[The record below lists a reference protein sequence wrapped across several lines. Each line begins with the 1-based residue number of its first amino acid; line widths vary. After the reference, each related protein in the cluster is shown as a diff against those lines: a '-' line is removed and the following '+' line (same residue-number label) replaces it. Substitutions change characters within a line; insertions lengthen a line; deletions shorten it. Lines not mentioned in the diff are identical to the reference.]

1 MMKFCTSVLRGAMAP
16 CLLIATLASQSGRAE
31 INPRFYAVE
40 VSATVQAAPPQ
51 INLRWTAD
59 ANANGYTLYRK
70 SPGATSWSP
79 ITSLSGSATA
89 WSDQNV
95 VNGGSYEY
103 AVTKNTT
110 LGYPG
115 TGYILAGINAPMI
128 ENRGKMV
135 LIVDNTHAAALATEL
150 ARLQQDLVGDGW
162 TVIRHDVA
170 RSTTPPQVKQLI
182 RSAYNADPANVKSVF
197 LFGHVAV
204 PYSGNYNPDGHPDH
218 QGAWTADTYYG
229 DMDGSWTDVSVNN
242 TGAEKEWNR
251 NSPGDGKFDQSDLP
265 SDIELAVGRVD
276 LYNMTCFSNKAWS
289 RSELDLLR
297 AYLNKDHNFRHGKM
311 VVPRRGLVC
320 DNFGEAEG
328 EAFASTGWRNFAPF
342 FGAENNIQ
350 VPYGQYF
357 NTLRDNAYL
366 WSYGTG
372 GGSWYT
378 CNGIGGSDDFAT
390 TEIKTVF
397 TAFLGSYFG
406 DWDNESAF
414 LRAPLGSGWALA
426 TAWGGRPHWFFHPMA
441 LGETIG
447 TAARLSQ
454 NNRYGGLYAAQNW
467 GTHQV
472 HVTLLG
478 DPSLRMHPVIP
489 PASVAATPTVGTGVS
504 LTWAA
509 STDTGI
515 QGYNVYRGSSGNGPF
530 TRISSTVPISNLF
543 FTDNSGTAGSVY
555 MVRAV
560 KLEQSG
566 SGTYLNLSQGT
577 FANLGSGNPTPTV
590 PTAPSNL
597 SATVQSSTQVNLRW
611 SDNSSNESGFRIL
624 RKSGVNGAYTTLT
637 VGANATAYN
646 DSGLTA
652 GTQYFYKIRAY
663 NTVGNSADSTEI
675 SVTTQANPP
684 STGNTATFVKSDITT
699 RGSWKGVYGSQ
710 GGRDASYS
718 IMPMVSGLSLSAL
731 YNYQLLWA
739 ASTTDTRALQKAT
752 GTDRTA
758 AAWSYSGYMD
768 FNLQFSDTTPH
779 RVSFYFV
786 DWDNAGRQQRVDFLD
801 FNTGQLLNST
811 TIANFSNGVYSTWD
825 LKGKVKV
832 RITRLAGPSAVLSA
846 FFVDPATTTPVPPP
860 SGAATAVRFLGA
872 NTATGGTW
880 KGTFGTQGAHIA
892 AEGTA
897 LPAYANVTFAGKT
910 DHVWNWS
917 TPDTLALQRIST
929 VDRLASCW
937 YAPGSFDIRVNVT
950 DGQTHKVSF
959 YALDW
964 DMSDRAESVQV
975 LDTSTGT
982 VLHTASVS
990 HFASGTWLSYDVKGS
1005 VTFRFTRT
1013 AGPNAVLSG
1022 LFFDAP
1028 SAPL

>member
-1 MMKFCTSVLRGAMAP
+1 MKRFCTSLLRGVVVP
-16 CLLIATLASQSGRAE
+16 CLLIATLASQAARAE
-31 INPRFYAVE
+31 TNPRFYAVE

-59 ANANGYTLYRK
+59 ANATGYTIYRK
-70 SPGATSWSP
+70 APSATSWSP
-79 ITSLSGSATA
+79 ITSLSGSATT

-103 AVTKNTT
+103 AITKNTT

-115 TGYILAGINAPMI
+115 TGYILAGINAPMT
-128 ENRGKMV
+128 ENRGKII

-170 RSTTPPQVKQLI
+170 RTMTSPQVKQLI
-182 RSAYNADPANVKSVF
+182 QNNYNADPANVKSVF

-218 QGAWTADTYYG
+218 QGAWAADTYYG
-229 DMDGSWTDVSVNN
+229 DMNGSWTDSTVNN

-297 AYLNKDHNFRHGKM
+297 AYLNKDHDFRHGKM
-311 VVPRRGLVC
+311 AVPRRGLVC
-320 DNFGEAEG
+320 DNFGETDG
-328 EAFASTGWRNFAPF
+328 EAFASTGWRSFAPF

-426 TAWGGRPHWFFHPMA
+426 SAWGGRPHWFFHPMG

-447 TAARLSQ
+447 TAAKLSQ
-454 NNRYGGLYAAQNW
+454 NNRYGGLYAGQNW

-489 PASVAATPTVGTGVS
+489 PANVTAAVGTGVA
-504 LTWAA
+504 LTWNA
-509 STDTGI
+509 STDWAI
-515 QGYNVYRGSSGNGPF
+515 QGYAVYRATSAAGPF
-530 TRISSTVPISNLF
+530 TKVSGSSLVPNLY
-543 FTDNSGTAGSVY
+543 FTDPSGTAGNVY

-566 SGTYLNLSQGT
+566 SGTYYNPSQGIIAGT
-577 FANLGSGNPTPTV
+577 DSGTPPPTPLT
-590 PTAPSNL
+590 PAAPSNL
-597 SATVQSSTQVNLRW
+597 SGSALSSTEVRVQW
-611 SDNSSNESGFRIL
+611 SDNSANETGFRVL
-624 RKSGVNGAYTTLT
+624 RKAGPSASYSTINLGTNTTTYT
-637 VGANATAYN
+637 
-646 DSGLTA
+646 DSGLSA
-652 GTQYFYKIRAY
+652 GTQYYYKVQAY
-663 NTVGNSADSTEI
+663 NAVGSSADTAEI
-675 SVTTQANPP
+675 NVTTPAPAP
-684 STGNTATFVKSDITT
+684 SPSPGVAATHVQDDFGTS
-699 RGSWKGVYGSQ
+699 GLWKGKYGADGYLIRGDSAKIPAYA
-710 GGRDASYS
+710 GYPSATVSEVFWVNPAG
-718 IMPMVSGLSLSAL
+718 VSGALQGVVAQWMVCGWYNANEFALNVPLNDSQSHRVAL
-731 YNYQLLWA
+731 YFHDYN
-739 ASTTDTRALQKAT
+739 
-752 GTDRTA
+752 
-758 AAWSYSGYMD
+758 
-768 FNLQFSDTTPH
+768 
-779 RVSFYFV
+779 
-786 DWDNAGRQQRVDFLD
+786 NAGRQQTVEILD
-801 FNTGQLLNST
+801 ANTGAVLGARTLS
-811 TIANFSNGVYSTWD
+811 NFANGVYSVWD
-825 LKGKVKV
+825 LKGKIRVRVKRV
-832 RITRLAGPSAVLSA
+832 AGPNAVLSA
-846 FFVDPATTTPVPPP
+846 FFYGPASSTPPVNT
-860 SGAATAVRFLGA
+860 GGNAVRYVSS
-872 NTATGGTW
+872 NTTTGGTW
-880 KGTFGTQGAHIA
+880 KGTYGSQGYQLATEATQM
-892 AEGTA
+892 
-897 LPAYANVTFAGKT
+897 PNYANVSFSGKT
-910 DHVWNWS
+910 DHVWNWNTGDS
-917 TPDTLALQRIST
+917 AALQKGTAS
-929 VDRLASCW
+929 DRLAACW
-937 YAPGSFDIRVNVT
+937 YAANSFDVRVNIT

-964 DMSDRAESVQV
+964 DMANRTQRVEV
-975 LDTSTGT
+975 LDSTTGA
-982 VLHTASVS
+982 VLHTINQSSFQRGAY
-990 HFASGTWLSYDVKGS
+990 LSYDVKGS

-1013 AGPNAVLSG
+1013 GPYNSVISG
-1022 LFFDAP
+1022 LFFDEP
-1028 SAPL
+1028 SAAL